1 LIGQRIKGHIV
12 AHKPGHQSNVAF
24 VLALREHIKRSP
36 KSLVKP
42 SGDKPKVVFDT
53 NQIMQ
58 FLPHRYPFLLVD
70 KITEISDTHVVGI
83 KNVSINESFF
93 QGHFPGNPVMPGVL
107 TIEALAQAGGVLCLN
122 LMDDPGGYWTYFTRI
137 DKLKFKGKVLPGDTL
152 ILKLNLMEPIR
163 RGICRMA
170 ATAYVE
176 DQKVVEAELM
186 AQLVRKS

>member
-1 LIGQRIKGHIV
+1 MEKLTYADILRI
-12 AHKPGHQSNVAF
+12 
-24 VLALREHIKRSP
+24 
-36 KSLVKP
+36 
-42 SGDKPKVVFDT
+42 
-53 NQIMQ
+53 
-58 FLPHRYPFLLVD
+58 LPHRYPCLLVD
-70 KITEISDTHVVGI
+70 GVEQVAKERIIAF
-83 KNVSINESFF
+83 KNVSFNEPYFG
-93 QGHFPGNPVMPGVL
+93 GHFPGNPVMPGVL